1 MTTPTPPDR
10 RPGSGVRV
18 GLALLPADD
27 DGALEPFY
35 TDLLAGME
43 EELDA
48 HGASVF
54 VHVVPDLDA
63 ELVAYR
69 RWARDGLVDAVVISD
84 LVADDPRE
92 QVCRDLGLPSVLL
105 GGEPGDGRWVV
116 DYDNDDAMRTAVAFL
131 ADLGHRRVGWV
142 SGPERYRHTR
152 VRAGAF
158 HEAAAAAGIAV
169 VHREGDYGAASG
181 ALRTAELLALPE
193 PPTAIVYD
201 NDLMPLAG
209 LREAARLGVRVPQDL
224 SVLAWDD
231 SANVR
236 ISHPPL
242 SVVSRDVHELGALTA
257 EVLLRAVAGGPPATT
272 RTPGV
277 RVVARGS
284 TAPPPSGVPVP
295 PGG

>member
-152 VRAGAF
+152 VRAAAF

-169 VHREGDYGAASG
+169 VRREGDYGAASG
-181 ALRTAELLALPE
+181 ALRTAELLSLPE

-209 LREAARLGVRVPQDL
+209 LREAARLGVRVPEDL

-277 RVVARGS
+277 R
-284 TAPPPSGVPVP
+284 
-295 PGG
+295 

>member
-1 MTTPTPPDR
+1 MLPVMTVNPAR
-10 RPGSGVRV
+10 AQGVRV

-35 TDLLAGME
+35 ADLLAGME

-69 RWARDGLVDAVVISD
+69 RWAAEGLVDAVVVSD

-92 QVCRDLGLPSVLL
+92 QECRDLGLPAVLL
-105 GGEPGDGRWVV
+105 GGAPCAGRWVV
-116 DYDNDDAMRTAVAFL
+116 DYDNVTAMRTAVEFL
-131 ADLGHRRVGWV
+131 VDLGHHRIGWV
-142 SGPERYRHTR
+142 SGPQQYRHTR
-152 VRAGAF
+152 DRGEAFRAAV
-158 HEAAAAAGIAV
+158 AAADAV
-169 VHREGDYGAASG
+169 GVQREGDYGEASG
-181 ALRTAELLALPE
+181 TARTAELLDLPE

-209 LREAARLGVRVPQDL
+209 LREAARRGLRVPEDL

-257 EVLLRAVAGGPPATT
+257 QVVLRAVAGGEPTTT

-277 RVVARGS
+277 RVVPRAS
-284 TAPPPSGVPVP
+284 TAAPRRR
-295 PGG
+295 

>member
-1 MTTPTPPDR
+1 MTRNPGTPDR
-10 RPGSGVRV
+10 HGPGVRV

-27 DGALEPFY
+27 DGTLEPFY
-35 TDLLAGME
+35 ADLLAGME
-43 EELDA
+43 EALDA
-48 HGASVF
+48 RGASVF

-69 RWARDGLVDAVVISD
+69 RWAREGLVDAVVISD
-84 LVADDPRE
+84 LVDSDPRE
-92 QVCRDLGLPSVLL
+92 QACRDLGLPSVLL

-116 DYDNDDAMRTAVAFL
+116 DYDNDGAMRTAVAFL
-131 ADLGHRRVGWV
+131 ADLGHRRIGWV
-142 SGPERYRHTR
+142 SGPQRYRHTQ
-152 VRAGAF
+152 VRAAAF
-158 HEAAAAAGIAV
+158 AEAVAAAGAQG
-169 VHREGDYGAASG
+169 VHREGDYGEASG
-181 ALRTAELLALPE
+181 AAGTAELLALPE

-209 LREAARLGVRVPQDL
+209 LREAERRGVRVPQDL

-257 EVLLRAVAGGPPATT
+257 EVLLRAVEGGAPGTT

-277 RVVARGS
+277 RVVPRDS
-284 TAPPPSGVPVP
+284 TAPPRA
-295 PGG
+295 

>member
-1 MTTPTPPDR
+1 MTLNPAR
-10 RPGSGVRV
+10 NRGGQGVRV

-35 TDLLAGME
+35 ADLLAGME

-48 HGASVF
+48 RGASVF

-69 RWARDGLVDAVVISD
+69 RWAQDRLVDAVVISD
-84 LVADDPRE
+84 LVDGDPRE
-92 QVCRDLGLPSVLL
+92 EACRELALPAVLL
-105 GGEPGDGRWVV
+105 GGEPGEGRWVV
-116 DYDNDDAMRTAVAFL
+116 DYDNDGAMRTAVRFL
-131 ADLGHRRVGWV
+131 VDLGHRRIGWV
-142 SGPERYRHTR
+142 SGPQRYRHTR
-152 VRAGAF
+152 LRGVAF
-158 HEAAAAAGIAV
+158 HEAVAEAGAV
-169 VHREGDYGAASG
+169 GVAREGDYGDASG
-181 ALRTAELLALPE
+181 AARTAELLALPE

-209 LREAARLGVRVPQDL
+209 LREATRLGVRVPEDL
-224 SVLAWDD
+224 SILAWDD

-257 EVLLRAVAGGPPATT
+257 EVLLRAVEGRSPGTT
-272 RTPGV
+272 RTPGI
-277 RVVARGS
+277 RVVPRGS
-284 TAPPPSGVPVP
+284 TAPRRR
-295 PGG
+295 

>member
-1 MTTPTPPDR
+1 MTRDQPSHPRGT
-10 RPGSGVRV
+10 GVRV

-35 TDLLAGME
+35 ADLLAGME

-69 RWARDGLVDAVVISD
+69 RWAREGLVDAVVISD
-84 LVADDPRE
+84 LVEDDPRE
-92 QVCRDLGLPSVLL
+92 QTCRDLGLPSVLL

-116 DYDNDDAMRTAVAFL
+116 DYDNDGAMRTAVQFL
-131 ADLGHRRVGWV
+131 AELGHRSIGWV
-142 SGPERYRHTR
+142 SGPQRYRHTQLR
-152 VRAGAF
+152 GTAF
-158 HEAAAAAGIAV
+158 AEAVAAAGV
-169 VHREGDYGAASG
+169 TGVHREGDYGDASG
-181 ALRTAELLALPE
+181 TARTAELLALPE

-209 LREAARLGVRVPQDL
+209 LREATRQGVRVPEDL

-257 EVLLRAVAGGPPATT
+257 EVLLRAVAGGPPGTT

-277 RVVARGS
+277 RVVPRGS
-284 TAPPPSGVPVP
+284 TAPPRR
-295 PGG
+295 

>member
-1 MTTPTPPDR
+1 MLPVMTVNPAR
-10 RPGSGVRV
+10 AQGVRV
-18 GLALLPADD
+18 GLALLPAHD

-35 TDLLAGME
+35 ADLLAGME

-63 ELVAYR
+63 EIVAYR
-69 RWARDGLVDAVVISD
+69 RWAAEGLVDAVVVSD

-92 QVCRDLGLPSVLL
+92 QACADLGLPAVLL
-105 GGEPGDGRWVV
+105 GGEPRAGRWVV
-116 DYDNDDAMRTAVAFL
+116 DYDNVTAMRTAVEFL
-131 ADLGHRRVGWV
+131 AGLGHRRIGWV
-142 SGPERYRHTR
+142 SGPQQYRHTR
-152 VRAGAF
+152 DRDAAF
-158 HEAAAAAGIAV
+158 TAAVAAAGAV
-169 VHREGDYGAASG
+169 GVQREGDYGEASG
-181 ALRTAELLALPE
+181 AARTAELLDLPE

-209 LREAARLGVRVPQDL
+209 LREATRRGLRVPEDL

-257 EVLLRAVAGGPPATT
+257 TVLLRAVTGAEPTTT

-284 TAPPPSGVPVP
+284 TAPPPVGSR
-295 PGG
+295 

>member
-1 MTTPTPPDR
+1 MTRDQPSHPRGT
-10 RPGSGVRV
+10 GVRV

-35 TDLLAGME
+35 ADLLAGME

-69 RWARDGLVDAVVISD
+69 RWAREGLVDAVVISD
-84 LVADDPRE
+84 LVEDDPRE
-92 QVCRDLGLPSVLL
+92 QTCRELGLPSVLL

-116 DYDNDDAMRTAVAFL
+116 DYDNDGAMRTAVEFL
-131 ADLGHRRVGWV
+131 AGLGHRTIGWV
-142 SGPERYRHTR
+142 SGPQRYRHTQ
-152 VRAGAF
+152 VRGAAF
-158 HEAAAAAGIAV
+158 AEAVAAAGAAG
-169 VHREGDYGAASG
+169 VHREGDYGDASG
-181 ALRTAELLALPE
+181 AARTAELLALPE

-209 LREAARLGVRVPQDL
+209 LREATRQGVRVPEDL

-257 EVLLRAVAGGPPATT
+257 DVLLRAVAGGPPGTT

-277 RVVARGS
+277 RVVPRGS
-284 TAPPPSGVPVP
+284 TAPPRR
-295 PGG
+295 

>member
-84 LVADDPRE
+84 IVADDPRE
-92 QVCRDLGLPSVLL
+92 QACRDLGLPSVLL

-116 DYDNDDAMRTAVAFL
+116 DYDNDGAMRTAVAFL

-152 VRAGAF
+152 VRGAAF
-158 HEAAAAAGIAV
+158 REAAAAAGMV
-169 VHREGDYGAASG
+169 GLHREGDYGAASG

-284 TAPPPSGVPVP
+284 TAPPPA
-295 PGG
+295 

>member
-35 TDLLAGME
+35 TDLLAGIE

-152 VRAGAF
+152 VRAAAF
-158 HEAAAAAGIAV
+158 HEAAAAAGIAGLR
-169 VHREGDYGAASG
+169 REGDYGAASG
-181 ALRTAELLALPE
+181 ALRTAELLTLPE

-284 TAPPPSGVPVP
+284 TAPPGGGAPTPP
-295 PGG
+295 PG

>member
-1 MTTPTPPDR
+1 MTVNPAPQGGAP
-10 RPGSGVRV
+10 GVRV

-35 TDLLAGME
+35 ADLLAGME

-69 RWARDGLVDAVVISD
+69 RWARERLVDAVVISD

-92 QVCRDLGLPSVLL
+92 QACRDLGLPAVLL
-105 GGEPGDGRWVV
+105 GGEPCPGRWVV
-116 DYDNDDAMRTAVAFL
+116 DYDNDEAMRTAVAFL
-131 ADLGHRRVGWV
+131 ADLGHRRIGWV
-142 SGPERYRHTR
+142 SGPRRYRHTR
-152 VRAGAF
+152 VR
-158 HEAAAAAGIAV
+158 EAAFREAVAAAGATGV
-169 VHREGDYGAASG
+169 QREGDYGEASG
-181 ALRTAELLALPE
+181 AARTAELLALPA

-209 LREAARLGVRVPQDL
+209 LREATRRGLRVPEDL

-236 ISHPPL
+236 ISTPPL

-257 EVLLRAVAGGPPATT
+257 EVLLRAVAGGPPGTT

-277 RVVARGS
+277 RVVPRGS
-284 TAPPPSGVPVP
+284 TAPPAR
-295 PGG
+295 

>member
-1 MTTPTPPDR
+1 MLRGMTRDQATHPRGT
-10 RPGSGVRV
+10 GVRV

-69 RWARDGLVDAVVISD
+69 QWAREGLVDAVVISD
-84 LVADDPRE
+84 LVEGDPRE
-92 QVCRDLGLPSVLL
+92 QACRELGLPAVLL
-105 GGEPGDGRWVV
+105 GGEPDDGRWVV
-116 DYDNDDAMRTAVAFL
+116 DYDNDGAMRTAVEFL
-131 ADLGHRRVGWV
+131 AGLGHTQIGWV
-142 SGPERYRHTR
+142 SGPQRYRHTQLR
-152 VRAGAF
+152 GTAF
-158 HEAAAAAGIAV
+158 VEAVAAAGATGV
-169 VHREGDYGAASG
+169 QREGDYGEASG
-181 ALRTAELLALPE
+181 AARTAELLALPE

-209 LREAARLGVRVPQDL
+209 LREATRQGVRVPEDL

-257 EVLLRAVAGGPPATT
+257 EVLLRAVAGGPPGTT

-277 RVVARGS
+277 RVVPRGS
-284 TAPPPSGVPVP
+284 TAPPRR
-295 PGG
+295 

>member
-1 MTTPTPPDR
+1 MTRDQPSHPRGT
-10 RPGSGVRV
+10 GVRV

-35 TDLLAGME
+35 ADLLAGME

-69 RWARDGLVDAVVISD
+69 RWAREGLVDAVVISD
-84 LVADDPRE
+84 LVEDDPRE
-92 QVCRDLGLPSVLL
+92 QTCRELGLPSVLL

-116 DYDNDDAMRTAVAFL
+116 DYDNDSAMRTAVEFL
-131 ADLGHRRVGWV
+131 AGLGHRRIGWV
-142 SGPERYRHTR
+142 SGPQRYRHTQ
-152 VRAGAF
+152 VRGAAF
-158 HEAAAAAGIAV
+158 GEAVAAAGATG
-169 VHREGDYGAASG
+169 VHREGDYGDASG
-181 ALRTAELLALPE
+181 AARTAELLALPE

-209 LREAARLGVRVPQDL
+209 LREATRQGVRVPEDL

-257 EVLLRAVAGGPPATT
+257 EVLLRAVAGGPPGTT

-277 RVVARGS
+277 RVVPRGS
-284 TAPPPSGVPVP
+284 TAPPRR
-295 PGG
+295 

>member
-1 MTTPTPPDR
+1 MTREQAPHPRGT
-10 RPGSGVRV
+10 GVRV

-35 TDLLAGME
+35 ADLLAGME

-69 RWARDGLVDAVVISD
+69 RWAREGLVDAVVISD
-84 LVADDPRE
+84 LVEDDPRE
-92 QVCRDLGLPSVLL
+92 QTCRELGLPSVLL

-116 DYDNDDAMRTAVAFL
+116 DYDNDAAMRTAVQFL
-131 ADLGHRRVGWV
+131 AELGHRRIGWV
-142 SGPERYRHTR
+142 SGPQRYRHTQLR
-152 VRAGAF
+152 GTAF
-158 HEAAAAAGIAV
+158 GEAVAAAGV
-169 VHREGDYGAASG
+169 TGVHREGDYGDASG
-181 ALRTAELLALPE
+181 AARTAELLALPE

-209 LREAARLGVRVPQDL
+209 LREATRQGVRVPEDL

-231 SANVR
+231 SAGVR

-257 EVLLRAVAGGPPATT
+257 EVLLRAVAGGPPGTT

-277 RVVARGS
+277 RVVPRGS
-284 TAPPPSGVPVP
+284 TAPPRR
-295 PGG
+295 

>member
-152 VRAGAF
+152 VRATAF

-169 VHREGDYGAASG
+169 AHREGDYGAASG

-236 ISHPPL
+236 ISQPPL

-284 TAPPPSGVPVP
+284 TAPPPA
-295 PGG
+295 